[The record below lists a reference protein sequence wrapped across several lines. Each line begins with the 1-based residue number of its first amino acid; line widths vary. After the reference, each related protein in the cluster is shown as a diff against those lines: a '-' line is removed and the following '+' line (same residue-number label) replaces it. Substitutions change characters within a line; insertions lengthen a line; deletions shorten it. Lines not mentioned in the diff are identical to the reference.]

1 MSRGS
6 APIGRR
12 MGWLRTAVGVVLLA
26 APEPVFRL
34 SGREEPTPASILLLR
49 TIGIRDLVLGLGGV
63 RACRESDRSDAR
75 RWLSASL
82 ASDSLDVLVGLAS
95 SGSVGQREGGGAAVA
110 ALTFVIG
117 DVLALIEA
125 AR

>member
-1 MSRGS
+1 
-6 APIGRR
+6 
-12 MGWLRTAVGVVLLA
+12 MGWLRAAVGVALLA

-63 RACRESDRSDAR
+63 RACRGGHRPDAR
-75 RWLSASL
+75 RWLSAAL
-82 ASDSLDVLVGLAS
+82 ASDGLDVLVGFAS
-95 SGSVGQREGGGAAVA
+95 SGSVGQREAGGAAVA

-117 DVLALIEA
+117 DVLALVDA